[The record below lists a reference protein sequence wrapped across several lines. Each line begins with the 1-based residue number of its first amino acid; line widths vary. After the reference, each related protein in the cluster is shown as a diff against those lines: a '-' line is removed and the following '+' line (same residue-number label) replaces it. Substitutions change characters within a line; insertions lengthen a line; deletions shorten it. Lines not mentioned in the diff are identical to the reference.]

1 MEWQESCSH
10 SDEQQECNIAFVFAS
25 GTFGFD
31 LLARDCSFV
40 CVGLFILQ
48 QTAVRRQQTFYC
60 DEKMSCAF
68 KLCTSACISAGL
80 IAYRYN
86 LTNNIVVVV
95 SLFAALTALAYYILN
110 KAIQRYE

>member
-31 LLARDCSFV
+31 LLARDRGFV
-40 CVGLFILQ
+40 CN
-48 QTAVRRQQTFYC
+48 RQQLEDSKHFIVTK
-60 DEKMSCAF
+60 KMSCAF

>member
-1 MEWQESCSH
+1 MRLKFEAALQAYCIRYPAPGRSVLIYLLV
-10 SDEQQECNIAFVFAS
+10 IAVSFA
-25 GTFGFD
+25 
-31 LLARDCSFV
+31 LV
-40 CVGLFILQ
+40 CLYYN
-48 QTAVRRQQTFYC
+48 RQQLEDSKHFIVTK
-60 DEKMSCAF
+60 KMSCAF

>member
-10 SDEQQECNIAFVFAS
+10 NGEQQECSIAFVFAS
-25 GTFGFD
+25 GTFGFN
-31 LLARDCSFV
+31 LLARDRGFV
-40 CVGLFILQ
+40 CVCLYYN
-48 QTAVRRQQTFYC
+48 RQQLEDSKHFIVTK
-60 DEKMSCAF
+60 KMACAF
-68 KLCTSACISAGL
+68 KLCTSVCISAGL